1 MERAIDLGFEDNQIA
16 HPHRVQKIQMI
27 HGSCNDLA
35 VAVPVRGNGS
45 RHVDQVHDSAAQDIP
60 KKV

>member
-1 MERAIDLGFEDNQIA
+1 
-16 HPHRVQKIQMI
+16 MI